1 MSFLPFRRRKSRWER
16 LRETMTNP
24 EKLRRELRRAERLR
38 VHVPDREAVMERVQP
53 VAGRV
58 QPVVRRVASA
68 RRDFELPDLH
78 LSEAPAFLQ
87 ERLPLDRLPSLRRRP
102 PSRREQ
108 LLNAEVPLWAM
119 LAAGL
124 AGFAIGYSLRVTVKA
139 GPSLSPSQLEAAS
152 DQIKTEWPEVE
163 DEDIREARGNLKK
176 LSGVIGERT
185 GEPARSVRERL
196 ATMTAQSHSSNGNT
210 NA

>member
-24 EKLRRELRRAERLR
+24 DKLRRELRRAERLR
-38 VHVPDREAVMERVQP
+38 VHVPDREAVLERVQP
-53 VAGRV
+53 VAGRM
-58 QPVVRRVASA
+58 QPVARRVAQA
-68 RRDFELPDLH
+68 RRDFELPDFH
-78 LSEAPAFLQ
+78 LSDASAFLG
-87 ERLPLDRLPSLRRRP
+87 ERLPLDRLPSLRHR

-108 LLNAEVPLWAM
+108 LLHAEVPLWAM
-119 LAAGL
+119 LAAGI
-124 AGFAIGYSLRVTVKA
+124 AGFAIGYSLRVSVRT
-139 GPSLSPSQLEAAS
+139 GPSLSPGQLEAAS

-196 ATMTAQSHSSNGNT
+196 TTMTAQSHSTNGNT
-210 NA
+210 QE